1 MGFPASART
10 MSFVI
15 TRDRPRAVAFYT
27 GVLGFRLTGEDDF
40 AAVFDLNG
48 TMMRMATVAEHVPAD
63 HTVLG
68 WEVDDIEAAVRGL
81 RDAGVTFKVYDGF
94 GQDELGIWAAPAGGS
109 RVAWFLDPDGNVLSL
124 AQF

>member
-1 MGFPASART
+1 MA
-10 MSFVI
+10 FVV
-15 TRDRPRAVAFYT
+15 TGDRARAVAFYT

-48 TMMRMATVAEHVPAD
+48 TMLRLATAAGHVPAG

-68 WEVDDIEAAVRGL
+68 WEVDDIEACVRGL
-81 RDAGVTFKVYDGF
+81 RDGGVTFTVHEGF
-94 GQDELGIWAAPAGGS
+94 GQDALGIWTAPGGGS

-124 AQF
+124 AQL